1 MHLILSILAGFAG
14 SALGAAARAGIDA
27 AERQLRGEPQPDNV
41 IVNASPVAAVAGGAL
56 GLILG
61 ARRAFWIAAV
71 LSAAGSHRLDERLM
85 GKAGID
91 LDGLI
96 AKAQEAAAQAR
107 SKAGSEA
114 SAVEIGTEAE
124 PAPQP

>member
-61 ARRAFWIAAV
+61 ARRAFWIAA
-71 LSAAGSHRLDERLM
+71 LT
-85 GKAGID
+85 
-91 LDGLI
+91 GLI
-96 AKAQEAAAQAR
+96 RFTRNRTTAMTSR
-107 SKAGSEA
+107 
-114 SAVEIGTEAE
+114 T
-124 PAPQP
+124 